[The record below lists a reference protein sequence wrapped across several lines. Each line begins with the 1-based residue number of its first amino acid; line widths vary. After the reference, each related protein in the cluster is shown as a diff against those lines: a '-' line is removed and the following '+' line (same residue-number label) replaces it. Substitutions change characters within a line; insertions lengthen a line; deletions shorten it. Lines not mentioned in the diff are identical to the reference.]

1 MQRLIDAANAVAKE
15 YTAYTKA
22 AVELDIAIADAERQA
37 AVEKSELEQ
46 LRAEN
51 KKLRDA
57 LQELLDFSD
66 TLHGRHYARSMHA
79 RIDAGTLLNPEASSK
94 NRNRID

>member
-1 MQRLIDAANAVAKE
+1 MRQLIDAAKAVAKE

-22 AVELDIAIADAERQA
+22 AVELDIAISDSEQQVAD
-37 AVEKSELEQ
+37 EKSELEQ

-66 TLHGRHYARSMHA
+66 VLHGTHYARSMHA

-94 NRNRID
+94 NRCRID